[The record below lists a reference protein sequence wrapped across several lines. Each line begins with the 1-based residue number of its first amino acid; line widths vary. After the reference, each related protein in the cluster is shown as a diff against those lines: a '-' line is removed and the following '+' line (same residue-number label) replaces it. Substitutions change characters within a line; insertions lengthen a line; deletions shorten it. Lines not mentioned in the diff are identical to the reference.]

1 VSGQGK
7 GHAAPPTAARLED
20 RLLRSPLGPVYR
32 LAVAAAAR
40 ALLAYVTHAPSWAP
54 RHIVWERIGYRFV
67 FPRGYVMVARTAFGA
82 AITCSMKDLIQRH
95 ILFFGVWEPNLT
107 EFLRRRLM
115 PGDTFIELGAN
126 VGYFTLLASQRVGEN
141 GAVVAV
147 EAAPDIFRQLQDNL
161 ARNAARNVR
170 AVPIAVAAAAGTV
183 RLFADHRGNLGATTT
198 IPTPGFTEAALVP
211 AAPFEQVV
219 TPRELAGARVIKIDI
234 EGAELPPLLALLTLA
249 PTLRQDVEI
258 VVELS
263 PDLLRRAG
271 SGADEIVA
279 AFARL
284 GFHAYDLQNSYAIG
298 GYFSRRPATAPR
310 RIRGPIV
317 EQTDVVFS
325 RRDQDVL

>member
-198 IPTPGFTEAALVP
+198 IRNSQARRFDAL
-211 AAPFEQVV
+211 F
-219 TPRELAGARVIKIDI
+219 
-234 EGAELPPLLALLTLA
+234 
-249 PTLRQDVEI
+249 LRQGGRSRCH
-258 VVELS
+258 VVRL
-263 PDLLRRAG
+263 PRPGRGHYGGRRAKRSKG
-271 SGADEIVA
+271 KGRVKFSC
-279 AFARL
+279 
-284 GFHAYDLQNSYAIG
+284 DLA
-298 GYFSRRPATAPR
+298 
-310 RIRGPIV
+310 
-317 EQTDVVFS
+317 
-325 RRDQDVL
+325 